1 MGKGQEGQKEDL
13 LTTFSMAEAEWAEYN
28 VNTQPIFSSP
38 NSAAA
43 GTIEVDALDQRLLRK
58 NPLKHAAIE
67 AVAEYPS
74 YGRSTRSSAASPS
87 SFPLLLFSLHSRNS
101 GSERL
106 RLPPNLTHPLHALR
120 TMHLLHYGAP
130 PLPRLRT
137 LFPPP

>member
-67 AVAEYPS
+67 AVARVS
-74 YGRSTRSSAASPS
+74 VLRTLDRSSSSSTSSVPASTAETAVANGS
-87 SFPLLLFSLHSRNS
+87 DYLLTSLTLFTLYEPCIYCTMALLHS
-101 GSERL
+101 
-106 RLPPNLTHPLHALR
+106 
-120 TMHLLHYGAP
+120 
-130 PLPRLRT
+130 PRFRT